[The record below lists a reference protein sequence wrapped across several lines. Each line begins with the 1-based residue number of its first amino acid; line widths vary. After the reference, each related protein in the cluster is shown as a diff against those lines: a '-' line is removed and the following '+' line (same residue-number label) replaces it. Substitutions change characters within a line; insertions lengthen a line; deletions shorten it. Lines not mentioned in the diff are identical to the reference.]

1 MPCRF
6 PIGSRGAIRNLRSF
20 RDEIQCRFEAAL
32 LIPRDCVLNISA
44 RAVVVFN
51 TFSSPSPWPTVRD
64 AVVPKRRSRFA
75 RFEIFDCD
83 RDPFQLVHLFW
94 SATRTM
100 TDKPRD
106 HTQNGRLKYEMNE
119 LSSSGKTT
127 VMFRTYRRFRC
138 LGVIGK
144 LRRQT
149 QVVIMGFRLG
159 RFCDVVGISLC
170 LALSVGLVAQTTEMG
185 ILTGKISDS
194 SGAPVANATVTVT
207 SAETGQTRGATT
219 GIDGSY
225 RLDGL
230 PLGSYRL
237 KVEAA
242 GFRTVEIPTTTVAG
256 GKTVLDEK
264 LETATP
270 TAQENLP
277 NAPSS
282 STAPSLSDL
291 GLTPEQTQ
299 GNLKEQAL
307 LDKRSH
313 MLKIHQ
319 RMGLI
324 TAAPLIAT
332 VVTSMNAGGRNTST
346 ASRDLHAALGGLTGD
361 LYFITA
367 YYAIGAPRVPGTE
380 TRGPIRFH
388 KAMAWIHGPGMI
400 MTPILGIMAFD
411 QKSKGEK
418 VHGIASAHG
427 PVSIVTAGAFG
438 AALLSVSVKF

>member
-1 MPCRF
+1 M
-6 PIGSRGAIRNLRSF
+6 I
-20 RDEIQCRFEAAL
+20 
-32 LIPRDCVLNISA
+32 
-44 RAVVVFN
+44 
-51 TFSSPSPWPTVRD
+51 
-64 AVVPKRRSRFA
+64 
-75 RFEIFDCD
+75 
-83 RDPFQLVHLFW
+83 
-94 SATRTM
+94 
-100 TDKPRD
+100 
-106 HTQNGRLKYEMNE
+106 
-119 LSSSGKTT
+119 
-127 VMFRTYRRFRC
+127 
-138 LGVIGK
+138 
-144 LRRQT
+144 
-149 QVVIMGFRLG
+149 IMGFWLS
-159 RFCDVVGISLC
+159 RFCDVVGISFC
-170 LALSVGLVAQTTEMG
+170 FALSVGLVAQTTETG
-185 ILTGKISDS
+185 VLTGKITDS
-194 SGAPVANATVTVT
+194 SGAPVANAIVTVT
-207 SAETGQTRGATT
+207 STETGQTRGATT

-230 PLGSYRL
+230 LLGSYRL

-270 TAQENLP
+270 VAQENLP

-332 VVTSMNAGGRNTST
+332 VVTSMNAAGRNTST
-346 ASRDLHAALGGLTGD
+346 TSRDLHAALGGLTGD

-367 YYAIGAPRVPGTE
+367 YYAIRSPRVPGTE

-427 PVSIVTAGAFG
+427 PVAIVTAGAFG